1 MTPAGEAKTR
11 PHLRRATRPGG
22 SLPRLNAAATGPVFE
37 LRSGLVDLAGA

>member
-1 MTPAGEAKTR
+1 VDYYNRLERGN
-11 PHLRRATRPGG
+11 LGG